1 MSGIVDLPLIRTF
14 SYKLHTGGTR
24 FIKAF
29 RKAFEILKNTLESSK
44 KEIASRPSMI
54 LLFTDGEYNE
64 TINAADIYTDIKK
77 EVEEFDKAYPNT
89 TFKLLALKFGK
100 SERGRKFI
108 KKLTKETVK
117 T

>member
-1 MSGIVDLPLIRTF
+1 
-14 SYKLHTGGTR
+14 
-24 FIKAF
+24 
-29 RKAFEILKNTLESSK
+29 
-44 KEIASRPSMI
+44 MI

-64 TINAADIYTDIKK
+64 TINSADILTDIKK

-89 TFKLLALKFGK
+89 TFKLLALNFGK
-100 SERGRKFI
+100 STTGTKFI